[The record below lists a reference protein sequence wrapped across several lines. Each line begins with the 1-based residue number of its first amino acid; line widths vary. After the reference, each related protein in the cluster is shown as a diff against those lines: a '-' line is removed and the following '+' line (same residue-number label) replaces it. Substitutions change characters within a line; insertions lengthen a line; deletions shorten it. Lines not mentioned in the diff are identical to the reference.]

1 MTIQSIDRASQILGL
16 FSLNRSMIGVT
27 EIARSLNLNK
37 STVQGL
43 VRALVYIGFLQKN
56 QDTRKYQLGP
66 RIYELGTIL
75 AGSLEINQKA
85 SQPADRLAK
94 KIELLVRIAIL
105 DGDSALIT
113 LDAYPRSQPFIFRQF
128 GLRAPLYC
136 TAVGKALLAYLD
148 RETVSD
154 YVKRTELFAY
164 TPTTL
169 TNKEDLMKEL
179 ELTRERGYSVNRE
192 EHFLSRVAIGAPIFG
207 REGRLAGSMCIS
219 GPPARILG
227 DDHEK
232 LVQEVKDTSLEITR
246 HMGHFSE
253 V

>member
-1 MTIQSIDRASQILGL
+1 MIIQSIDRASQILGL
-16 FSLNRSMIGVT
+16 FSLNRSTLGVT

-43 VRALVYIGFLQKN
+43 VRALVHIGFLQR
-56 QDTRKYQLGP
+56 DPETRKYQLGP

-75 AGSLEINQKA
+75 AGSLDINQKS

-136 TAVGKALLAYLD
+136 TAVGKALLAYSD
-148 RETVSD
+148 PKTVD
-154 YVKRTELFAY
+154 EYLRQTEFVAY

-179 ELTRERGYSVNRE
+179 ELTRKRGYSVNRE
-192 EHFLSRVAIGAPIFG
+192 EHFLSRVAIGAPIFA

-219 GPPARILG
+219 GPPERILG

-232 LVQEVKDTSLEITR
+232 LVQEIKNTSLEITR

-253 V
+253 G

>member
-1 MTIQSIDRASQILGL
+1 MIIQSIDRASQILGL

-43 VRALVYIGFLQKN
+43 VRALVYIGFLQRN
-56 QDTRKYQLGP
+56 PDTRKYQLGP
-66 RIYELGTIL
+66 RIYELGIIL

-94 KIELLVRIAIL
+94 RIELLVRIAIL

-148 RETVSD
+148 RETVD
-154 YVKRTELFAY
+154 EYVKRTELFAY

-169 TNKEDLMKEL
+169 TNKKDLMKEL
-179 ELTRERGYSVNRE
+179 ELTKKRGYSVNRE

-219 GPPARILG
+219 GPPERILG
-227 DDHEK
+227 EDHEK
-232 LVQEVKDTSLEITR
+232 LVQEVKNTSLEITR
-246 HMGHFSE
+246 HMGHFLE
-253 V
+253 G